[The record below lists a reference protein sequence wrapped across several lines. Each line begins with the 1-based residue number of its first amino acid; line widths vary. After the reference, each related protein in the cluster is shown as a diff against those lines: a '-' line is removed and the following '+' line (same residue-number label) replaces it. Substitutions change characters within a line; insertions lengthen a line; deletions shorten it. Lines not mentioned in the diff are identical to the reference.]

1 MRFQETLQ
9 KQYQKHLGGKIVL
22 EKLDQ
27 AEIERLLKVVNEIR
41 DIMSTTN
48 YKVDVLQFLFDHI
61 MEETNKCGKCGDFE
75 EDELVLTP
83 GEVNA
88 VNVASTL
95 SKDKA
100 KGGLMST
107 LTGGLVGDPTKNIQ
121 KAYGDILNALSQR
134 LTAAAQK
141 MKQGDK

>member
-1 MRFQETLQ
+1 MRFKETLH
-9 KQYQKHLGGKIVL
+9 KQYHKHLGATVIS

-27 AEIERLLKVVNEIR
+27 AEIERLLNIVNEIR
-41 DIMSTTN
+41 DVMSNTA

-61 MEETNKCGKCGDFE
+61 MEETNKCGKCDSFE
-75 EDELVLTP
+75 EDELVLSP

-88 VNVASTL
+88 VNVAATL

-121 KAYGDILNALSQR
+121 KAYGDILNALSKR

-141 MKQGDK
+141 IKQGE